1 MVEKEAI
8 SDMYRVIKIVV
19 ILEFYGGSGL
29 IKVSI

>member
-8 SDMYRVIKIVV
+8 SDMYRVIKNVV
-19 ILEFYGGSGL
+19 ILEFYGGCGL